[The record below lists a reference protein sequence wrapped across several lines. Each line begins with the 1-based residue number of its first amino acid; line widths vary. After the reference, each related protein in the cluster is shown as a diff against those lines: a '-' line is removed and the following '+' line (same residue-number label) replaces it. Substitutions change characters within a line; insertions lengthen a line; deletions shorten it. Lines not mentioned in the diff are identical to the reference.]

1 MVRTKLFNQIIPM
14 KEFKKFTLTIF
25 LILCCSLIIGILIN
39 EIINKLK
46 DQREENELQ
55 QQTTLKLETYTL
67 LKVIDWDTL
76 KVKNNNEEINIRMI
90 GLDAPEKST
99 TRYWYTECF
108 WNEATNHLNK
118 LLSWITSI
126 QVEQDPTQWETDKY
140 WRLLWYV
147 MLSWNN
153 INQKM
158 IEDGYWFEY
167 TYNLPYKYQKAF
179 IKAEKNA
186 RGKKLWL
193 WNKDTCNWE
202 RKEIKD

>member
-1 MVRTKLFNQIIPM
+1 M
-14 KEFKKFTLTIF
+14 KEFKKLTLTIF
-25 LILCCSLIIGILIN
+25 LILWCSLIIILLIN
-39 EIINKLK
+39 EIKNRINT
-46 DQREENELQ
+46 EEKTNEPQ
-55 QQTTLKLETYTL
+55 QQTALKLDTYTF

-108 WNEATNHLNK
+108 WNEATNHLNEI
-118 LLSWITSI
+118 LSWITTI
-126 QVEQDPTQWETDKY
+126 QVEQDPTQWKTDKY

-147 MLSWNN
+147 FFSWNN

-158 IEDGYWFEY
+158 IEDWYWFEY
-167 TYNLPYKYQKAF
+167 TYNLPYKYQKEF
-179 IKAEKNA
+179 KKAEKSA
-186 RGKKLWL
+186 RINKLWL

-202 RKEIKD
+202 KKEIKD

>member
-1 MVRTKLFNQIIPM
+1 M
-14 KEFKKFTLTIF
+14 KEFKKLTLTIF
-25 LILCCSLIIGILIN
+25 LILWCSLIIILLIN
-39 EIINKLK
+39 EIKNRINTDEKT
-46 DQREENELQ
+46 NEPQ
-55 QQTTLKLETYTL
+55 QQTALKLDTYTF

-108 WNEATNHLNK
+108 WNEATNHLNEI
-118 LLSWITSI
+118 LSWITTI
-126 QVEQDPTQWETDKY
+126 QVEQDPTQWKTDKY

-147 MLSWNN
+147 FFSWNN

-167 TYNLPYKYQKAF
+167 TYNLPYKYQKEF
-179 IKAEKNA
+179 KKAEKSA
-186 RGKKLWL
+186 RLNKLWL
-193 WNKDTCNWE
+193 WDKDTCNWE
-202 RKEIKD
+202 KREIKD

>member
-1 MVRTKLFNQIIPM
+1 M

-25 LILCCSLIIGILIN
+25 LILWWALIIWLLIN
-39 EIINKLK
+39 EIKNRLNTDEKTNKP
-46 DQREENELQ
+46 QE
-55 QQTTLKLETYTL
+55 QTALKLDTYTL
-67 LKVIDWDTL
+67 LKVIDWDTI

-108 WNEATNHLNK
+108 WNEATNHLNEI
-118 LLSWITSI
+118 LSWITTI

-147 MLSWNN
+147 FFSWNN

-167 TYNLPYKYQKAF
+167 TYNLPYKYQKEF
-179 IKAEKNA
+179 KRAEKSA
-186 RGKKLWL
+186 RLNKLWL
-193 WNKDTCNWE
+193 WDKNTCNWE
-202 RKEIKD
+202 RREIKD

>member
-1 MVRTKLFNQIIPM
+1 M

-25 LILCCSLIIGILIN
+25 LILWWALIIWLLIN
-39 EIINKLK
+39 EIKNRLNTDEKTNKP
-46 DQREENELQ
+46 QE
-55 QQTTLKLETYTL
+55 QTALKLDTYTL

-108 WNEATNHLNK
+108 WNEATNHLNEI
-118 LLSWITSI
+118 LSWITTI

-147 MLSWNN
+147 FFSWNN

-167 TYNLPYKYQKAF
+167 TYNLPYKYQKEF
-179 IKAEKNA
+179 KRAEKSA
-186 RGKKLWL
+186 RLNKLWL
-193 WNKDTCNWE
+193 WDKNTCNWE
-202 RKEIKD
+202 RREIKD

>member
-1 MVRTKLFNQIIPM
+1 M
-14 KEFKKFTLTIF
+14 KEFKKLTLTIF
-25 LILCCSLIIGILIN
+25 LILWCSLIIILLIN
-39 EIINKLK
+39 EIKNRINTDEKT
-46 DQREENELQ
+46 NEPQ
-55 QQTTLKLETYTL
+55 QQTALKLDTYTF

-108 WNEATNHLNK
+108 WNEATNHLNEI
-118 LLSWITSI
+118 LSWITTI

-147 MLSWNN
+147 FLSWNN

-167 TYNLPYKYQKAF
+167 TYNLPYKYQKEF
-179 IKAEKNA
+179 KKAEKSA
-186 RGKKLWL
+186 RLNKLWL
-193 WNKDTCNWE
+193 WDKNTCNWE
-202 RKEIKD
+202 RREIKD

>member
-1 MVRTKLFNQIIPM
+1 M
-14 KEFKKFTLTIF
+14 KEFKKLTLTIF
-25 LILCCSLIIGILIN
+25 LILWCSLIIILLIN
-39 EIINKLK
+39 EIKNRINT
-46 DQREENELQ
+46 EEKTNEPQ
-55 QQTTLKLETYTL
+55 QQTALKLDTYTF

-108 WNEATNHLNK
+108 WNEATSHINEI
-118 LLSWITSI
+118 LSWITAI

-147 MLSWNN
+147 FLSWNN

-158 IEDGYWFEY
+158 IEDWYWFEY
-167 TYNLPYKYQKAF
+167 TYNLPYKYQKEF
-179 IKAEKNA
+179 KKAEKRA
-186 RGKKLWL
+186 RINKLWL

-202 RKEIKD
+202 KKEIKD

>member
-1 MVRTKLFNQIIPM
+1 M
-14 KEFKKFTLTIF
+14 KEFKKLTLTIF
-25 LILCCSLIIGILIN
+25 LILWCSLIIILLIN
-39 EIINKLK
+39 EIKNRINT
-46 DQREENELQ
+46 EEKTNEPQ
-55 QQTTLKLETYTL
+55 QQTALKLDTYTF

-108 WNEATNHLNK
+108 WNEATSHINEI
-118 LLSWITSI
+118 LSWITAI

-147 MLSWNN
+147 FLSWNN

-167 TYNLPYKYQKAF
+167 TYNLPYKYQKEF
-179 IKAEKNA
+179 KKAEKSA
-186 RGKKLWL
+186 RINKLWL

-202 RKEIKD
+202 KKEIKD

>member
-1 MVRTKLFNQIIPM
+1 M
-14 KEFKKFTLTIF
+14 EEEKKFTLTVITIIVASF
-25 LILCCSLIIGILIN
+25 IVWLLSLYIVSKFDNYPTNQNHESSELNKKDREKMELI
-39 EIINKLK
+39 
-46 DQREENELQ
+46 
-55 QQTTLKLETYTL
+55 
-67 LKVIDWDTL
+67 KVIDWDT
-76 KVKNNNEEINIRMI
+76 VKIKTKENKEENIRMI

-108 WNEATNHLNK
+108 WNEATSHINEI
-118 LLSWITSI
+118 LSWITAI

-147 MLSWNN
+147 FLSWNN

-167 TYNLPYKYQKAF
+167 TYNLPYKYQKEF
-179 IKAEKNA
+179 KKAEKSA
-186 RGKKLWL
+186 RINKLWL

-202 RKEIKD
+202 KKEIKD

>member
-1 MVRTKLFNQIIPM
+1 M
-14 KEFKKFTLTIF
+14 KEFKKLTLTIF
-25 LILCCSLIIGILIN
+25 LILWCSLIIILLIN
-39 EIINKLK
+39 EIKNRINT
-46 DQREENELQ
+46 EEKTNEPQ
-55 QQTTLKLETYTL
+55 QQTALKLDTYTF

-108 WNEATNHLNK
+108 WNEATNHLNEI
-118 LLSWITSI
+118 LSWITTI

-140 WRLLWYV
+140 WRILWYV
-147 MLSWNN
+147 FFSWNN

-167 TYNLPYKYQKAF
+167 TYNLPYKYQKEF
-179 IKAEKNA
+179 KKAEKNA
-186 RGKKLWL
+186 RVKKLWL

-202 RKEIKD
+202 RREIKD

>member
-1 MVRTKLFNQIIPM
+1 M

-25 LILCCSLIIGILIN
+25 LILWWALIIGLLIN
-39 EIINKLK
+39 EIKNRLNTETKTNKP
-46 DQREENELQ
+46 QE
-55 QQTTLKLETYTL
+55 QTALKLDTYTL
-67 LKVIDWDTL
+67 LKVIDWDTI
-76 KVKNNNEEINIRMI
+76 KVENSNEEINIRMI

-108 WNEATNHLNK
+108 WNEATNHLNEI
-118 LLSWITSI
+118 LSWITKI

-147 MLSWNN
+147 FLSWNN

-167 TYNLPYKYQKAF
+167 TYNLPYKYQKTF
-179 IKAEKNA
+179 KKAEKNA
-186 RGKKLWL
+186 RVKKLWL

>member
-1 MVRTKLFNQIIPM
+1 M
-14 KEFKKFTLTIF
+14 KEFKKLTLTIF
-25 LILCCSLIIGILIN
+25 LILWCSLIIILLIN
-39 EIINKLK
+39 EIKNRINTKEK
-46 DQREENELQ
+46 TNEPQ
-55 QQTTLKLETYTL
+55 QQTALKLDTYTF

-108 WNEATNHLNK
+108 WNEATSHINEI
-118 LLSWITSI
+118 LSWITAI

-147 MLSWNN
+147 FLSWNN

-167 TYNLPYKYQKAF
+167 TYNLPYKYQKEF
-179 IKAEKNA
+179 KKAEKSA
-186 RGKKLWL
+186 RLNKLWL
-193 WNKDTCNWE
+193 WDKNTCNWE
-202 RKEIKD
+202 RREIKD

>member
-1 MVRTKLFNQIIPM
+1 M
-14 KEFKKFTLTIF
+14 KEFKKLTLTIF
-25 LILCCSLIIGILIN
+25 LILWCSLIIILLIN
-39 EIINKLK
+39 EIKNRLNTDEKT
-46 DQREENELQ
+46 NEPQ
-55 QQTTLKLETYTL
+55 QQTALKLDTYTF

-108 WNEATNHLNK
+108 WNEATNHLNEI
-118 LLSWITSI
+118 LSWITTI

-147 MLSWNN
+147 FFSWNN

-167 TYNLPYKYQKAF
+167 TYNLPYKYQKEF
-179 IKAEKNA
+179 KKAEKSA
-186 RGKKLWL
+186 RLNKLWL
-193 WNKDTCNWE
+193 WDKNTCNWE
-202 RKEIKD
+202 RREIKD

>member
-1 MVRTKLFNQIIPM
+1 M
-14 KEFKKFTLTIF
+14 KEFKKLTLTIF
-25 LILCCSLIIGILIN
+25 LILWCSLIIILLIN
-39 EIINKLK
+39 EIKNRINT
-46 DQREENELQ
+46 EEKTNEPQ
-55 QQTTLKLETYTL
+55 QQTALKLDTYTF

-108 WNEATNHLNK
+108 WNEATSHINEI
-118 LLSWITSI
+118 LSWITTI

-147 MLSWNN
+147 FFSWNN

-167 TYNLPYKYQKAF
+167 TYNLPYKYQKEF
-179 IKAEKNA
+179 KRAEKSA
-186 RGKKLWL
+186 RLNKLWL
-193 WNKDTCNWE
+193 WDKNTCNWE
-202 RKEIKD
+202 RREIKD

>member
-1 MVRTKLFNQIIPM
+1 M
-14 KEFKKFTLTIF
+14 KEFKKLTLTIF
-25 LILCCSLIIGILIN
+25 LILWCSLIIILLIN
-39 EIINKLK
+39 EIKNRINTDEKT
-46 DQREENELQ
+46 NEPQ
-55 QQTTLKLETYTL
+55 QQTALKLDTYTL

-108 WNEATNHLNK
+108 WNEATNHLNEI
-118 LLSWITSI
+118 LSWITTI

-147 MLSWNN
+147 FFSWNN

-167 TYNLPYKYQKAF
+167 TYNLPYKYQKEF
-179 IKAEKNA
+179 KKAEKSA
-186 RGKKLWL
+186 RLNKLWL
-193 WNKDTCNWE
+193 WDENTCNWE
-202 RKEIKD
+202 RREIKD

>member
-1 MVRTKLFNQIIPM
+1 M

-25 LILCCSLIIGILIN
+25 LILWWALIIGLLIN
-39 EIINKLK
+39 EIKNRLNTETKTNKP
-46 DQREENELQ
+46 QE
-55 QQTTLKLETYTL
+55 QTALKLDTYTL
-67 LKVIDWDTL
+67 LKVIDWDTI
-76 KVKNNNEEINIRMI
+76 KVENSNEEINIRMI

-108 WNEATNHLNK
+108 WNEATNHLNEI
-118 LLSWITSI
+118 LSWITKI

-147 MLSWNN
+147 FLSWNN

-167 TYNLPYKYQKAF
+167 TYNLPYKYQKTF
-179 IKAEKNA
+179 KKAEKNA
-186 RGKKLWL
+186 RVKKLWL

-202 RKEIKD
+202 RREIKD

>member
-1 MVRTKLFNQIIPM
+1 M
-14 KEFKKFTLTIF
+14 KEFKKLTLTIF
-25 LILCCSLIIGILIN
+25 LILWCTLIIILLIN
-39 EIINKLK
+39 EIKNRINTDEKT
-46 DQREENELQ
+46 NEPQ
-55 QQTTLKLETYTL
+55 QQTALKLDTYTF

-108 WNEATNHLNK
+108 WNEATNHLNEI
-118 LLSWITSI
+118 LSWITTI

-147 MLSWNN
+147 FFSWNN

-167 TYNLPYKYQKAF
+167 TYNLPYKYQKEF
-179 IKAEKNA
+179 KKAEKSA
-186 RGKKLWL
+186 RLNKLWL
-193 WNKDTCNWE
+193 WNKNTCNWE
-202 RKEIKD
+202 RREIKD

>member
-1 MVRTKLFNQIIPM
+1 M

-25 LILCCSLIIGILIN
+25 LILWWALIIGLLIN
-39 EIINKLK
+39 EIKNRLNTETKTNKP
-46 DQREENELQ
+46 QE
-55 QQTTLKLETYTL
+55 QTALKLDTYTF

-76 KVKNNNEEINIRMI
+76 KVKNNNKEINIRMI

-108 WNEATNHLNK
+108 WNEATNHLNEI
-118 LLSWITSI
+118 LSWITTI

-147 MLSWNN
+147 FFSWNN

-167 TYNLPYKYQKAF
+167 TYNLPYKYQKEF
-179 IKAEKNA
+179 KKAEKSA
-186 RGKKLWL
+186 RLNKLWL
-193 WNKDTCNWE
+193 WDKNTCNWE
-202 RKEIKD
+202 RREIKD

>member
-1 MVRTKLFNQIIPM
+1 M

-25 LILCCSLIIGILIN
+25 LILWWALIIGLLIN
-39 EIINKLK
+39 EIKNRLNTETKTNKP
-46 DQREENELQ
+46 QE
-55 QQTTLKLETYTL
+55 QTALKLDTYTL
-67 LKVIDWDTL
+67 LKVIDWDTI
-76 KVKNNNEEINIRMI
+76 KVENSNEEINIRMI

-108 WNEATNHLNK
+108 WNEATNHLNEI
-118 LLSWITSI
+118 LSWITTI

-147 MLSWNN
+147 FLSWNN

-167 TYNLPYKYQKAF
+167 TYNLPYKYQKEF
-179 IKAEKNA
+179 KKAEKSA
-186 RGKKLWL
+186 RLNKLWL
-193 WNKDTCNWE
+193 WDKNTCNWE
-202 RKEIKD
+202 RREIKD

>member
-1 MVRTKLFNQIIPM
+1 M
-14 KEFKKFTLTIF
+14 KEFKKLTLTIF
-25 LILCCSLIIGILIN
+25 LILWCSLIIILLIN
-39 EIINKLK
+39 EIKNRINTDEKT
-46 DQREENELQ
+46 NEPQ
-55 QQTTLKLETYTL
+55 QQTALKLDTYTF

-108 WNEATNHLNK
+108 WNEATNHLNEI
-118 LLSWITSI
+118 LSWITTI
-126 QVEQDPTQWETDKY
+126 QIEQDPTQWETDKY

-147 MLSWNN
+147 FFSWNN

-167 TYNLPYKYQKAF
+167 TYNLPYKYQKEF
-179 IKAEKNA
+179 KKAEKSA
-186 RGKKLWL
+186 RLNKLWL
-193 WNKDTCNWE
+193 WDKNTCNWE
-202 RKEIKD
+202 RREIKD

>member
-1 MVRTKLFNQIIPM
+1 M
-14 KEFKKFTLTIF
+14 KEFKKLTLTIF
-25 LILCCSLIIGILIN
+25 LILWCSLIIILLIN
-39 EIINKLK
+39 EIKNRINTDEKT
-46 DQREENELQ
+46 NEPQ
-55 QQTTLKLETYTL
+55 QQTALKLDTYTF

-108 WNEATNHLNK
+108 WNEATNHLTEI
-118 LLSWITSI
+118 LSWITTI

-147 MLSWNN
+147 FFSWNN

-167 TYNLPYKYQKAF
+167 TYNLPYKYQKEF
-179 IKAEKNA
+179 KKAEKSA
-186 RGKKLWL
+186 RLNKLWL
-193 WNKDTCNWE
+193 WDKNTCNWE
-202 RKEIKD
+202 RREIKD

>member
-1 MVRTKLFNQIIPM
+1 M
-14 KEFKKFTLTIF
+14 KEFKKLTLTIF
-25 LILCCSLIIGILIN
+25 LILWCSLIIILLIN
-39 EIINKLK
+39 EIKNRINT
-46 DQREENELQ
+46 EEKTNEPQ
-55 QQTTLKLETYTL
+55 QQTALKLDTYTF

-108 WNEATNHLNK
+108 WNEATNHLNEI
-118 LLSWITSI
+118 LSWITTI

-147 MLSWNN
+147 FFSWNN

-158 IEDGYWFEY
+158 IEDGYW
-167 TYNLPYKYQKAF
+167 
-179 IKAEKNA
+179 
-186 RGKKLWL
+186 
-193 WNKDTCNWE
+193 
-202 RKEIKD
+202 

>member
-1 MVRTKLFNQIIPM
+1 M
-14 KEFKKFTLTIF
+14 KEFKKLTLTIF
-25 LILCCSLIIGILIN
+25 LILWCSLIIILLIN
-39 EIINKLK
+39 EIKNRINT
-46 DQREENELQ
+46 EEKTNEPQ
-55 QQTTLKLETYTL
+55 QQTALKLDTYTL

-108 WNEATNHLNK
+108 WNEATNHLNEI
-118 LLSWITSI
+118 LSWITTI

-147 MLSWNN
+147 FFSWNN

-167 TYNLPYKYQKAF
+167 TYNLPYKYQKEF
-179 IKAEKNA
+179 KKAEKSA
-186 RGKKLWL
+186 RLNKLWL
-193 WNKDTCNWE
+193 WDKNTCNWE
-202 RKEIKD
+202 KREIKD

>member
-1 MVRTKLFNQIIPM
+1 M
-14 KEFKKFTLTIF
+14 KEFKKLTLTIF
-25 LILCCSLIIGILIN
+25 LILWCSLIIILLIN
-39 EIINKLK
+39 EIKNRINT
-46 DQREENELQ
+46 EEKTKEPQ
-55 QQTTLKLETYTL
+55 QQTALKLDTYTF

-108 WNEATNHLNK
+108 WNEATNHLNEI
-118 LLSWITSI
+118 LSWITTI
-126 QVEQDPTQWETDKY
+126 QVEQDPTQWKTDKY

-147 MLSWNN
+147 FFSWNN

-167 TYNLPYKYQKAF
+167 TYNLPYKYQKEF
-179 IKAEKNA
+179 KKAEKSA
-186 RGKKLWL
+186 RLNKLWL
-193 WNKDTCNWE
+193 WDKDTCNWE
-202 RKEIKD
+202 KREIKD